1 MVAPE
6 QEDGVFEAYLDCEDE
21 SQDLDGEAAAVDVI
35 AEEDVLGGVE
45 GASRIVVDDLTQIRR
60 TLMKS

>member
-6 QEDGVFEAYLDCEDE
+6 QEDSVFEAYLDCEDE
-21 SQDLDGEAAAVDVI
+21 PQDLDGEAAAVDVI

-45 GASRIVVDDLTQIRR
+45 GASRIVVDDLT
-60 TLMKS
+60 